1 MPEGKHRQATAAEGD
16 DAQAE
21 SGPRIFRHVG
31 KHYVAFLSFVMETL
45 GTRSY
50 FEIGTRKGGSLAGL
64 NCNTVAVDPNFII
77 NSNVIG
83 GKSVCMF
90 FQMGSDRFFED
101 YKLSQLLNGPVEV
114 AFLDGFH
121 VYEYLLRDFINTEK
135 HCKKNSVIFMHDC
148 LPFTQPMAER
158 ETPRNREA
166 RTQTKI
172 ARDFGGWTGD
182 VWKVVPILRKYR
194 PDLKIYAL
202 DCPPTGLI
210 MITGLDPSNTVLD
223 GKLFDI
229 IDEFRESPA
238 DPQNLLEFGKTTELI
253 ATKEILDLSDLGKY
267 VW

>member
-1 MPEGKHRQATAAEGD
+1 MAEGKQRQAAAAEGD
-16 DAQAE
+16 DAVAE
-21 SGPRIFRHVG
+21 AGPRIFRHVG
-31 KHYVAFLSFVMETL
+31 KHYVAFMSFVMETL
-45 GTRSY
+45 GTRTY

-148 LPFTQPMAER
+148 LPFTQPMADR
-158 ETPRNREA
+158 KTPKNR
-166 RTQTKI
+166 
-172 ARDFGGWTGD
+172 GWTGD
-182 VWKVVPILRKYR
+182 VWKVVPILKKYR

-210 MITGLDPSNTVLD
+210 MVTGLDPTSTVLD
-223 GKLFDI
+223 DKLFDI
-229 IDEFRESPA
+229 LDEFREQPG
-238 DPQNLLEFGKTTELI
+238 DPQLLLDFGK
-253 ATKEILDLSDLGKY
+253 ATQLVATREILDLSDLGKY